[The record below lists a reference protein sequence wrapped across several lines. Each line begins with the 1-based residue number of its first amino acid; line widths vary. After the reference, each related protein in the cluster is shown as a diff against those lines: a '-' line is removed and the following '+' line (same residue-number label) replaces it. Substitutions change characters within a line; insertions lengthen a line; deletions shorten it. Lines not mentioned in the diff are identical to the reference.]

1 VRTDQEITAEIQAA
15 RPHFQP
21 GFYAWLAV
29 LLSAITLPVL
39 SMVVA
44 LSLGQHATE
53 RAISQER
60 SARRATELAMCVVV
74 TTFTDAYKNEPP
86 TTAAGREVAE
96 GMAGLRLAYHCD
108 ER

>member
-1 VRTDQEITAEIQAA
+1 MRTDQEITAEIQAA
-15 RPHFQP
+15 RSHFQP

-29 LLSAITLPVL
+29 LLSAITLPIV
-39 SMVVA
+39 SMVVSIHLA
-44 LSLGQHATE
+44 RASTEDAVARE
-53 RAISQER
+53 RA
-60 SARRATELAMCVVV
+60 ARRATELAMCVVV

-96 GMAGLRLAYHCD
+96 GMTGLRLAYHCD